1 MDELFTRRDLWR
13 LILPLVIE
21 QLLAVTIGMADTVM
35 VAGVGE
41 AAVSGISLVD
51 SVNILLIN
59 IFSALATGGAIIA
72 AQYIGR
78 EEPENACAAAK
89 QLLLA
94 ATAVSLVIMAACMIW
109 RQPLLSLIF
118 GSIETDVMENANIYF
133 FLSALSYPFL
143 AVYNSGAALF
153 RSMGNSKVS
162 MMTSVGMNLLNIGG
176 NALTIYGFHM
186 GVAGAGMA
194 SLISRIAGA
203 AAMFVLL
210 QNSRNLIHIER
221 IWRPEIR
228 PRMIQNI
235 LRIGIPNGLENG
247 MFQIGKILVQSLIAS
262 FGTAA
267 IAANAVASSVA
278 SLAQIPGGAI
288 GLGMITV
295 VGQCVGARDY
305 RQARSYT
312 LRLTGASYAAL
323 IGMNVVTLAL
333 LSPLI
338 GMYHLSPDG
347 AELARVVMLWQIAA
361 SSLLWP
367 ASFTLPN
374 GLRAANDVKF
384 TMIVSIFSMWV
395 FRIGFSYL
403 LAQVFEMGLLGV
415 WIAMYIDWAC
425 RIVFFV
431 FRFFRGKWMNKQI
444 I

>member
-1 MDELFTRRDLWR
+1 MERMFSRRDLWR

-35 VAGVGE
+35 VASVGE

-78 EEPENACAAAK
+78 EDRENACAAAK

-94 ATAVSLVIMAACMIW
+94 STAVSLVIMAGCMFFQ
-109 RQPLLSLIF
+109 RPLLTLIF
-118 GSIETDVMENANIYF
+118 GQIEPLVMDNANTYF

-153 RSMGNSKVS
+153 RSMNNSKIS
-162 MMTSVGMNLLNIGG
+162 MVTSVGMNLINIAG

-186 GVAGAGMA
+186 GVTGAGLS
-194 SLISRIAGA
+194 SLISRAAGA
-203 AAMFVLL
+203 AAMLVLL
-210 QNSRNLIHIER
+210 QNPHNLIHIEH
-221 IWRPEIR
+221 IWKPELR
-228 PRMIQNI
+228 PRMIRNI
-235 LRIGIPNGLENG
+235 LQIGIPNGLENG

-305 RQARSYT
+305 RQARS
-312 LRLTGASYAAL
+312 
-323 IGMNVVTLAL
+323 
-333 LSPLI
+333 
-338 GMYHLSPDG
+338 
-347 AELARVVMLWQIAA
+347 
-361 SSLLWP
+361 
-367 ASFTLPN
+367 
-374 GLRAANDVKF
+374 
-384 TMIVSIFSMWV
+384 
-395 FRIGFSYL
+395 
-403 LAQVFEMGLLGV
+403 
-415 WIAMYIDWAC
+415 
-425 RIVFFV
+425 
-431 FRFFRGKWMNKQI
+431 
-444 I
+444 

>member
-1 MDELFTRRDLWR
+1 MERMFSRRDLWR

-35 VAGVGE
+35 VASVGE

-78 EEPENACAAAK
+78 EDRENACAAAK

-94 ATAVSLVIMAACMIW
+94 STAVSLVIMAGCMFFQ
-109 RQPLLSLIF
+109 RPLLTLIF
-118 GSIETDVMENANIYF
+118 GQIEPLVMDNANTYF

-143 AVYNSGAALF
+143 AVYNSGAALV
-153 RSMGNSKVS
+153 RSMNNSKIS
-162 MMTSVGMNLLNIGG
+162 MVTSVGMNLINIAG

-186 GVAGAGMA
+186 GVTGAGLS
-194 SLISRIAGA
+194 SLISRAAGA
-203 AAMFVLL
+203 AAMLVLL
-210 QNSRNLIHIER
+210 QNPHNLIHIEH
-221 IWRPEIR
+221 IWKPELR
-228 PRMIQNI
+228 PRMIRNI
-235 LRIGIPNGLENG
+235 LQIGIPNGLENG

-312 LRLTGASYAAL
+312 LKLTGVSYASL
-323 IGMNVVTLAL
+323 IAMNLISLVL
-333 LSPLI
+333 LDPLI
-338 GMYHLSPDG
+338 GMYNLSPEG
-347 AELARVVMLWQIAA
+347 MGLARLILLWQIGV
-361 SSLLWP
+361 SSVLWP

-384 TMIVSIFSMWV
+384 TMLVSIFSMWV

-403 LAQVFEMGLLGV
+403 LAQWLQMGLLGV
-415 WIAMYIDWAC
+415 WLAMYVDWAV
-425 RIVFFV
+425 RIVFFL
-431 FRFFRGKWMNKQI
+431 FRFFRGRWMNKQI

>member
-1 MDELFTRRDLWR
+1 MERMFSRRDLWR

-35 VAGVGE
+35 VASVGE

-78 EEPENACAAAK
+78 EDRENACAAAK

-94 ATAVSLVIMAACMIW
+94 STAVSLVIMAGCMFFQ
-109 RQPLLSLIF
+109 RPLLTLIF
-118 GSIETDVMENANIYF
+118 GQIEPLVMDNANTYF

-153 RSMGNSKVS
+153 RSMNNSKIS
-162 MMTSVGMNLLNIGG
+162 MVTSVGMNLINIAG

-186 GVAGAGMA
+186 GVTGAGLS
-194 SLISRIAGA
+194 SLISRAAGA
-203 AAMFVLL
+203 AAMLVLL
-210 QNSRNLIHIER
+210 QNPHNLIHIEH
-221 IWRPEIR
+221 IWKPELR
-228 PRMIQNI
+228 PRMIRNI
-235 LRIGIPNGLENG
+235 LQIGIPNGLENG

-312 LRLTGASYAAL
+312 LKLTGVSYASL
-323 IGMNVVTLAL
+323 IAMNLISLVL
-333 LSPLI
+333 LDPLI
-338 GMYHLSPDG
+338 GMYNLSPEG
-347 AELARVVMLWQIAA
+347 MGLARLILLWQIGV
-361 SSLLWP
+361 SSVLWP

-384 TMIVSIFSMWV
+384 TMLVSIFSMWV

-403 LAQVFEMGLLGV
+403 LAQWLQMGLLGV
-415 WIAMYIDWAC
+415 WLAMYVDWAV
-425 RIVFFV
+425 RIVFFL
-431 FRFFRGKWMNKQI
+431 FRFFRGRWMNKQI

>member
-1 MDELFTRRDLWR
+1 MERMFSRRDLWR

-35 VAGVGE
+35 VASVGE

-78 EEPENACAAAK
+78 EDRENACAAAK

-94 ATAVSLVIMAACMIW
+94 STAVSLVIMAGCMFFQ
-109 RQPLLSLIF
+109 RPLLTLIF
-118 GSIETDVMENANIYF
+118 GQIEPLVMDNANTYF

-153 RSMGNSKVS
+153 RSMNNSKIS
-162 MMTSVGMNLLNIGG
+162 MVTSVGMNLINIAG

-186 GVAGAGMA
+186 GVTGAGLS
-194 SLISRIAGA
+194 SLISRAAGA
-203 AAMFVLL
+203 AAMLVLL
-210 QNSRNLIHIER
+210 QNPHNLIHIEH
-221 IWRPEIR
+221 IWKPELR
-228 PRMIQNI
+228 PRMIRNI
-235 LRIGIPNGLENG
+235 LQIGIPNGLENG

-312 LRLTGASYAAL
+312 LKLTGVSYASL
-323 IGMNVVTLAL
+323 IAMNLISLVL
-333 LSPLI
+333 LDPLI
-338 GMYHLSPDG
+338 GMYNLSPEG
-347 AELARVVMLWQIAA
+347 MELARLILLWQIGV
-361 SSLLWP
+361 SSALWP

-384 TMIVSIFSMWV
+384 TMLVSIFSMWV

-403 LAQVFEMGLLGV
+403 LAQWLQMGLLGV
-415 WIAMYIDWAC
+415 WLAMYVDWAV
-425 RIVFFV
+425 RIVFFL
-431 FRFFRGKWMNKQI
+431 FRFFRGRWMNKQI